1 MIGYLRTRRRYPIC
15 FIFLYDSDLSYPRL
29 FLARI
34 WHEELQVKNMGITV
48 SFIFC
53 LLSGFAC
60 FWLFWKCVDWF
71 ETI

>member
-1 MIGYLRTRRRYPIC
+1 MEVTL
-15 FIFLYDSDLSYPRL
+15 
-29 FLARI
+29 
-34 WHEELQVKNMGITV
+34 

-71 ETI
+71 EKI

>member
-1 MIGYLRTRRRYPIC
+1 M
-15 FIFLYDSDLSYPRL
+15 
-29 FLARI
+29 
-34 WHEELQVKNMGITV
+34 EITL

-71 ETI
+71 EPK

>member
-1 MIGYLRTRRRYPIC
+1 
-15 FIFLYDSDLSYPRL
+15 
-29 FLARI
+29 
-34 WHEELQVKNMGITV
+34 MGITL

-71 ETI
+71 VHSIIRIRYCDLRLFDVRARQTRKVLK